1 MSAQMPELGSKIT
14 LISRAD
20 IRYEGRLYTVDP
32 NECTIA
38 LANVRSFGTEDRE
51 TQCPVPAQNH
61 IYDFILFRG
70 KDIKDIR
77 VITTQ
82 LPNDPAIV
90 QVGPPSMNQQA
101 GYQTPGFNHQVMGSS
116 MPQYPG
122 YGGMSGIP
130 SGNMG
135 LQRAPGPL
143 MMQPISF
150 LDLIGGVSRST
161 TPSITRKSPT
171 NDQGTQV
178 NNSPARDDNKKPRP
192 IHPPQRDRDGR
203 RDQQMYQS
211 GQGSQRDKDY
221 QGGNRKD
228 YQNRDRDNQFQRRG
242 NRNRDNQGRDDR
254 DQRDQ
259 GQGQNRCPPGWVT
272 VPQRSTTVWMSRGDN
287 RQRGNRMRGPPKQFG
302 RMGGPIVKKSTLKF
316 DGDYDFDKANTEFEE
331 LRSQLLKVK
340 IGSGSEG
347 KVNGESEK
355 KDDSGNETGAGENEQ
370 EEESIP
376 EPCYDKSKSF
386 FDMISCEAIE
396 RSKGRTQRTDWHK
409 ERKLNSETF
418 GVASARRGGYRGRGY
433 YGGRGFNRQQG
444 GLFRPR
450 GQPRTDRNNG
460 QAEVKQQNATEE
472 TNESQKNVPVQA
484 AGAKAK

>member
-143 MMQPISF
+143 MMQPSELGASGPAPGPPQTEGPPPQTQPSTVPIGPLSNYNEQ
-150 LDLIGGVSRST
+150 DLIGGVSRST

-259 GQGQNRCPPGWVT
+259 
-272 VPQRSTTVWMSRGDN
+272 MSRGDN

-376 EPCYDKSKSF
+376 EPY
-386 FDMISCEAIE
+386 
-396 RSKGRTQRTDWHK
+396 WHK

-484 AGAKAK
+484 AGEGGI